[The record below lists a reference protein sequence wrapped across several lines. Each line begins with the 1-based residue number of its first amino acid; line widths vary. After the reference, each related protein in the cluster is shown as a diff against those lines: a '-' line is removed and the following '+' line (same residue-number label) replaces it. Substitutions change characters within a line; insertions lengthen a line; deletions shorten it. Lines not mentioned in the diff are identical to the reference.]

1 MGDFINMKKWKKGSF
16 TVEAAFIVPAAVLMT
31 VLLILCIFYV
41 HNQVWYKTA
50 ALEAALA
57 GNSRME
63 GSGKSPGE
71 TALESAK
78 KRAEQQVMPGEIPYP
93 QVNDDGAGIRVSYSG
108 SMFPSFPEGLFS
120 CTADARVE
128 RVRPVKFLRMLQMA
142 EKLGQAAEYAVS

>member
-31 VLLILCIFYV
+31 VLLIICIFYV

-78 KRAEQQVMPGEIPYP
+78 KRAEQQVMPGKFH
-93 QVNDDGAGIRVSYSG
+93 IR
-108 SMFPSFPEGLFS
+108 
-120 CTADARVE
+120 R
-128 RVRPVKFLRMLQMA
+128 
-142 EKLGQAAEYAVS
+142 